1 MTEPTVN
8 EAAVETQTTEQT
20 EVKTFTQDE
29 VNALVQQRVDREK
42 NKYQKTYGNVDLDL
56 YNKLVEQKEKKEINE
71 AKARGEFDK
80 ILKETVT
87 KKDTVINNLENELR
101 NIKVNGALLNEA
113 SARRAINP
121 DQVVRLLSD
130 RVKLN
135 DGQVEVLDD
144 NGQPRYTES
153 GDLMGV
159 HDFVGEFLQSN
170 PHFVQ
175 AGPKGSGTSNAMEAH
190 KPQNNEF
197 DLEALDMTNPQDR
210 AKYAEAKIRGL
221 I

>member
-1 MTEPTVN
+1 MSETELKNMVN
-8 EAAVETQTTEQT
+8 EDTDTSQTQET
-20 EVKTFTQDE
+20 TFSQED
-29 VNALVQQRVDREK
+29 VNKLIAQRVDRER
-42 NKYQKTYGNVDLDL
+42 NKFEKKFSGVDLDL
-56 YNKLVEQKEKKEINE
+56 YSKLVEQKEKKEINE

-80 ILKETVT
+80 LLKDTVT

-113 SARRAINP
+113 STRKAINP

-130 RVKLN
+130 RVKLT

-144 NGQPRYTES
+144 NGQPRYTEG

-175 AGPKGSGTSNAMEAH
+175 AGPKGSGTSNAMTAQQ
-190 KPQNNEF
+190 PTNNDF
-197 DLEALDMTNPQDR
+197 DLESLDMNNPIDR
-210 AKYAEAKIRGL
+210 AKYAEAKVRGL